1 MFCSK
6 CGADIENGATFCKQC
21 GHKSDKLTEPKQKF
35 FPKFSNRNK
44 LIAFI
49 ALIALLACVIL
60 GVSSCSNSPR
70 KMIIGKWKTSMLGET
85 INFEF
90 DKSGVMK
97 ISGAGEKEEV
107 KYSLDTSDKDNIK
120 LVTTGKDSDAKE
132 TIKIKFENK
141 DKLLITPEADL
152 ASITLTLERVK

>member
-6 CGADIENGATFCKQC
+6 CGAEIENGLTFCKQC
-21 GHKSDKLTEPKQKF
+21 GHKADKLTEPKQKF
-35 FPKFSNRNK
+35 LSKFSNRNK

-60 GVSSCSNSPR
+60 GVSSCSNSPK

-85 INFEF
+85 IYFEF
-90 DKSGVMK
+90 DKSRVMK
-97 ISGAGEKEEV
+97 ISGAGQNEEAN
-107 KYSLDTSDKDNIK
+107 YSLDTSDKDNIK
-120 LVTTGKDSDAKE
+120 LTTTGKNSDQKE

-141 DKLLITPEADL
+141 DKLLITPESDF